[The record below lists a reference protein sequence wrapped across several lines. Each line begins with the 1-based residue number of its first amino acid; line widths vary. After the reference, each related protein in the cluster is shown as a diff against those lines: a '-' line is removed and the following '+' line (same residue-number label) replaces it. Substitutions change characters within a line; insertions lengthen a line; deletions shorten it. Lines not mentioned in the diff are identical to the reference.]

1 MGGLRLV
8 GARTRARRWRWP
20 GGAAGST
27 WTRYLWPALFLLA
40 VTGIV
45 LAVRAGLHSDATR
58 PKTTSTVPKA
68 GTVPAAR
75 GKTPPSATRYYVVR
89 SGDTLG
95 TIASQ
100 LGTSVAV
107 LLRLNP
113 GVEPTALRPGE
124 RLRVR

>member
-1 MGGLRLV
+1 VGGLRLV
-8 GARTRARRWRWP
+8 GQGSGPRRWAWP
-20 GGAAGST
+20 GAAARGT
-27 WTRYLWPALFLLA
+27 WARYLWPALFLLA

-45 LAVRAGLHSDATR
+45 LAVRAGLQSDGA
-58 PKTTSTVPKA
+58 PAKTTSTVAKTRA
-68 GTVPAAR
+68 VPATR
-75 GKTPPSATRYYVVR
+75 RHTPSNAVRYYVIQ

-95 TIASQ
+95 TIASR

>member
-1 MGGLRLV
+1 VGGLRLV
-8 GARTRARRWRWP
+8 GPRTGAGRWRWP
-20 GGAAGST
+20 AGAAGST

-45 LAVRAGLHSDATR
+45 LAVRAGLQSNGTR
-58 PKTTSTVPKA
+58 PKTTPTVVRA
-68 GTVPAAR
+68 GTVPATR
-75 GKTPPSATRYYVVR
+75 GNAPPSTTRYYVIR